1 MNLTI
6 EQLAE
11 ILAGIAKA
19 QQAII
24 DGIESESGGWKNTH
38 LIPKLTTASNMRLA
52 APRLMDVP
60 ARVLLRSQTRVVMD
74 VETISRMLHEAISG
88 EPVPAVSAAKPAISI
103 PADYVTATPAA
114 APAPV
119 PRAATPVA
127 PATASA
133 APAAPAT
140 PATGK
145 PAPGTEVDLGN
156 FFDN

>member
-52 APRLMDVP
+52 TPRLMDVP
-60 ARVLLRSQTRVVMD
+60 SRVLLRSQSRVVMD
-74 VETISRMLHEAISG
+74 VATITRMLHEAVSG
-88 EPVPAVSAAKPAISI
+88 EPVPAVTPARPAVSI
-103 PADYVTATPAA
+103 PADYVASTPAA
-114 APAPV
+114 AAPATAPS
-119 PRAATPVA
+119 AAAPVA
-127 PATASA
+127 PAASA
-133 APAAPAT
+133 APAAPA
-140 PATGK
+140 AVK
-145 PAPGTEVDLGN
+145 PAPGAEVDLGN

>member
-52 APRLMDVP
+52 TPRLMDVP
-60 ARVLLRSQTRVVMD
+60 SRVLLRSQTRVVMD
-74 VETISRMLHEAISG
+74 VETITRMLHEAVSG
-88 EPVPAVSAAKPAISI
+88 EPVPAVPAAKPAVSV
-103 PADYVTATPAA
+103 PADYVAAPAAATPAPAPRAAAAATPATPAA
-114 APAPV
+114 AN
-119 PRAATPVA
+119 
-127 PATASA
+127 S
-133 APAAPAT
+133 
-140 PATGK
+140 
-145 PAPGTEVDLGN
+145 APGTDVDLGN

>member
-52 APRLMDVP
+52 TPRLMDVP
-60 ARVLLRSQTRVVMD
+60 SRVLLRSQSRVVMD
-74 VETISRMLHEAISG
+74 VATITRMLHEAVSG
-88 EPVPAVSAAKPAISI
+88 EPVPAVTPARPAVSI
-103 PADYVTATPAA
+103 PADYVASTLLPQ
-114 APAPV
+114 PRQLLQV
-119 PRAATPVA
+119 PLRRSRPPQALPR
-127 PATASA
+127 PRL
-133 APAAPAT
+133 PQ
-140 PATGK
+140 
-145 PAPGTEVDLGN
+145 
-156 FFDN
+156 